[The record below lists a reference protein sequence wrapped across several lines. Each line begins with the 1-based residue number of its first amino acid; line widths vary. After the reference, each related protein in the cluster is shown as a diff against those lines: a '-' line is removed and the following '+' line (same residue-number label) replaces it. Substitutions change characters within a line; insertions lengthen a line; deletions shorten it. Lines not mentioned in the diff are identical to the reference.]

1 MLRQHEH
8 DLRAAKARRKVM
20 CRRAEVSRTSGIH
33 GTAAARFGG
42 TIDQASST
50 ECAQHI
56 HPRPGSYAPEGQD
69 RPSFAWSST
78 YFMSSSFVSV
88 VNEPGQS
95 TPALAPLL
103 ALRAVSD
110 RQDFRPLRGGPRVRL
125 QLVLGDDRAEVSRDD
140 LERLEHRPQC
150 EELGVVL
157 RALAVVAATRIL
169 GWKMSD
175 DTPTPAAG
183 CSGIEVDGRCQLVVA
198 TVAHVA
204 QADARQR
211 PRNREQARNQVWRRT
226 YALSR
231 RRSFSIPA
239 PVLST
244 AISPRHGRHR
254 TRTGTAGDAVI
265 PLPAGLPSG
274 RDSTL
279 ATATRSRS

>member
-1 MLRQHEH
+1 VLRQHEH

-204 QADARQR
+204 QADEMSVLRLDEPEPRVPQR
-211 PRNREQARNQVWRRT
+211 VGPVQGLEQRRVDLT
-226 YALSR
+226 SAVCSDSCLLAKTLDSVHVTANKPGTRCGAEHTHYRAADR
-231 RRSFSIPA
+231 FRFPRRS
-239 PVLST
+239 
-244 AISPRHGRHR
+244 
-254 TRTGTAGDAVI
+254 
-265 PLPAGLPSG
+265 
-274 RDSTL
+274 
-279 ATATRSRS
+279 

>member
-110 RQDFRPLRGGPRVRL
+110 RQDFRPLRGGPPRPVTT
-125 QLVLGDDRAEVSRDD
+125 RARGRSSGSVSR
-140 LERLEHRPQC
+140 RS
-150 EELGVVL
+150 
-157 RALAVVAATRIL
+157 RASRA
-169 GWKMSD
+169 
-175 DTPTPAAG
+175 PASVRGAR
-183 CSGIEVDGRCQLVVA
+183 CSSS
-198 TVAHVA
+198 
-204 QADARQR
+204 R
-211 PRNREQARNQVWRRT
+211 PR
-226 YALSR
+226 
-231 RRSFSIPA
+231 
-239 PVLST
+239 
-244 AISPRHGRHR
+244 GR
-254 TRTGTAGDAVI
+254 
-265 PLPAGLPSG
+265 G
-274 RDSTL
+274 RDQDP
-279 ATATRSRS
+279 RVEDER